1 MTNFVLKK
9 FKLKTLKIA
18 VLSTIWTLLIPNAL
32 LSQVN
37 EEEVLVPSIEGII
50 KIDGSGDEIQWEKA
64 TWTSNFWMWRPSD
77 SLQAKKQ
84 TRFKIIRDEQ
94 NLYLLVEAAIDGTNF
109 TTPNLKRDFS
119 TFGVDYLT
127 LLFDTF
133 SDATNAFSFATNPLG
148 IKADGL
154 ISGGNQD
161 YRTSRNYAWDTKW
174 NVETKIDETQYTAE
188 FKIPFNSLF
197 YDNKNPSWRFNIY
210 RRNTQGN
217 EHSIWIRTPQNQLI
231 GNLAFMGKMVFE
243 KPLKKARNPISVIPY
258 LTGVTYQD
266 FSNQDKKTSAGVGGD
281 AKIPI
286 GNALNLDLT
295 LNPDFSQVE
304 VDDQVVNLTRFA
316 ISLPEKRQFFTQND
330 DLFKDF
336 GANRDVIPFF
346 SRRIG
351 VAKDLDG
358 NTIENKIV
366 AGGRLSG
373 KLNSNLRIGFL
384 NILTEAD
391 EKNEI
396 PSNLNTVFTL
406 RQKVFDRSNV
416 SFFFIDRRTTDE
428 YDFISEEERSNSVT
442 GLEYNL
448 ASPDSKWVG
457 RAFLHKSYTEGLT
470 DDDVIAGM
478 NLERNTLRHRASMEV
493 IHGGEDFRS
502 DLGFFRRTGFLKVSP
517 AYTYR
522 IYPKNPK
529 VNQYEFAQR
538 SFLIFN
544 PALDYLLT
552 DRWFFSSIRKSFLN
566 STSLNVRY
574 THRYEY
580 LISDFDPTRSEG
592 ATPLPANS
600 SYSFSEYEISYRSDQ
615 RKAFNFNTEIK
626 YGSFYNGTKFSAEN
640 ELSWRKQPIFNASM
654 ILNFNAIK
662 LPDPYP
668 SKNIWLISPKLDF
681 TFSKTLFW
689 TTFVQYNSQGENL
702 GVNSRLQWRFA
713 PLSDLFLVYN
723 DNYISTDNFS
733 PRYRSF
739 NLKFTYWL
747 NI

>member
-1 MTNFVLKK
+1 LKNNNIKALIYLWAIFFPLLLTNQKK
-9 FKLKTLKIA
+9 QEKEI
-18 VLSTIWTLLIPNAL
+18 
-32 LSQVN
+32 
-37 EEEVLVPSIEGII
+37 LVPSIKGSI
-50 KIDGSGDEIQWEKA
+50 KIDGLGNEIDWEKSN
-64 TWTSNFWMWRPSD
+64 WTSDFWMWRPSD
-77 SLQAKKQ
+77 SIPAKKQ
-84 TRFKIIRDEQ
+84 TRFKILRDEQ
-94 NLYLLVEAAIDGTNF
+94 NLYILVESDINGTNF
-109 TTPNLKRDFS
+109 TTPNLKRDFE
-119 TFGVDYLT
+119 TFGSDYLT

-161 YRTSRNYAWDTKW
+161 YRTGRNFAWDTKW
-174 NVETKIDETQYTAE
+174 NVETSVTDTHYTAE
-188 FKIPFNSLF
+188 FKIPFNSMF
-197 YDNKNPSWRFNIY
+197 YDNKNPSWRFNIL

-217 EHSIWIRTPQNQLI
+217 EHSIWVRTPQNQVI

-243 KPLKKARNPISVIPY
+243 TPLKKAKNPISLIPFLSGASY
-258 LTGVTYQD
+258 TD
-266 FSNQDKKTSAGVGGD
+266 FENSEKKTSFAVGGD
-281 AKIPI
+281 AKVPI

-295 LNPDFSQVE
+295 FNPDFSQVE

-351 VAKDLDG
+351 VAEDLDG
-358 NTIENKIV
+358 NTIENKII

-391 EKNEI
+391 VKNEI

-406 RQKVFDRSNV
+406 RQKVFDRSNI
-416 SFFFIDRRTTDE
+416 SFFYIDRRTTDD
-428 YDFISEEERSNSVT
+428 YDFISEEERKNSVT
-442 GLEYNL
+442 GIEYNL
-448 ASPDSKWVG
+448 ASTDSKWTG
-457 RAFLHKSYTEGLT
+457 RAFLHKSFTQGLT
-470 DDDVIAGM
+470 EDDMIAGGV
-478 NLERNTLRHRASMEV
+478 LRRNTLEQQIELEV

-502 DLGFFRRTGFLKVSP
+502 DLGFFRRTGFVKIAP

-522 IYPKNPK
+522 IYPKNPN
-529 VNQYEFAQR
+529 VINYEFSQR
-538 SFLIFN
+538 SFLI
-544 PALDYLLT
+544 LDPTKEYKLT
-552 DRWFFSSIRKSFLN
+552 ERWLISSIRKRYLDN
-566 STSLNVRY
+566 TSLRFQFTN
-574 THRYEY
+574 RYEF
-580 LISDFDPTRSEG
+580 LFEEFDPTRSDG
-592 ATPLPANS
+592 AIPLPGNVD
-600 SYSFSEYEISYRSDQ
+600 YNFSEIELAYRSDQ
-615 RKAFNFNTEIK
+615 RKIFNFNTEVK
-626 YGSFYNGTKFSAEN
+626 YGTFYNGTKLSIEN
-640 ELSWRKQPIFNASM
+640 QINWRKQPIFNASM
-654 ILNFNAIK
+654 IVNFNAIK

-668 SKNIWLISPKLDF
+668 SKDIWLISPKLDF

-713 PLSDLFLVYN
+713 PLSDLFFVYN

>member
-1 MTNFVLKK
+1 MKSFTFLVKCCLFFYSIFIYGQTDNK
-9 FKLKTLKIA
+9 
-18 VLSTIWTLLIPNAL
+18 
-32 LSQVN
+32 
-37 EEEVLVPSIEGII
+37 EVLVPSVSGPIT
-50 KIDGSGDEIQWEKA
+50 IDGNGIEPQWQKA
-64 TWTSNFWMWRPSD
+64 SWQSDFWMWRPTD
-77 SLQAKKQ
+77 SLAAQKQ
-84 TRFKIIRDEQ
+84 TRFKIIRDE
-94 NLYLLVEAAIDGTNF
+94 NYLYLLVELETNGTNF

-119 TFGVDYLT
+119 TFGADYLT

-133 SDATNAFSFATNPLG
+133 SDATNAFSFTTNPLG
-148 IKADGL
+148 LKSDGL

-161 YRTSRNYAWDTKW
+161 YRNSRNFAWDTKW
-174 NVETKIDETQYTAE
+174 NVETKIEETRYTAE
-188 FKIPFNSLF
+188 FKIPFSSLF
-197 YDNKNPSWRFNIY
+197 YDNKNTAWRFNIY

-243 KPLKKARNPISVIPY
+243 KPLKKARNPISIIPY
-258 LTGVTYQD
+258 LSGFRQHD
-266 FSNQDKKTSAGVGGD
+266 FILNEKNSASGFGGD

-295 LNPDFSQVE
+295 FNPDFSQVE
-304 VDDQVVNLTRFA
+304 ADDQVVNLTRFA

-351 VAKDLDG
+351 VAQDLEG
-358 NTIENKIV
+358 NTIENKII

-384 NILTEAD
+384 NILTKAD
-391 EKNEI
+391 ERNEI

-406 RQKVFDRSNV
+406 RQKVFDRSNI
-416 SFFFIDRRTTDE
+416 SFFFIDRRTTDDYE
-428 YDFISEEERSNSVT
+428 FVSKEEKKNSVT

-457 RAFLHKSYTEGLT
+457 RAFLHKSFTEGLT
-470 DDDVIAGM
+470 GDDVIAGM
-478 NLERNTLRHRASMEV
+478 NVERNTLRHRASLEL
-493 IHGGEDFRS
+493 IHGGADFRS
-502 DLGFFRRTGFLKVSP
+502 DLGFFRRTGFVKLSP

-522 IYPKNPK
+522 LYPKNPN
-529 VNQYEFAQR
+529 VINYDFSQR
-538 SFLIFN
+538 SFLILN
-544 PALDYLLT
+544 PVLDYQLT
-552 DRWFFSSIRKSFLN
+552 ERWLVSTVRKRYLDN
-566 STSLNVRY
+566 TSLEFQFTNRY
-574 THRYEY
+574 DY
-580 LISDFDPTRSEG
+580 LFSDFDPTRSEEG
-592 ATPLPANS
+592 EPLPADTA
-600 SYSFSEYEISYRSDQ
+600 YTFSEYGISYRSDQ
-615 RKAFNFNTEIK
+615 RKAFNFNTEVK
-626 YGSFYNGTKFSAEN
+626 YGSFYNGTKFTIEN
-640 ELSWRKQPIFNASM
+640 ELNWRAQPIFNASM
-654 ILNFNAIK
+654 ILNFNAIR

-681 TFSKTLFW
+681 TFTKTLFW
-689 TTFVQYNSQGENL
+689 TSFIQYNSQGENL
-702 GVNSRLQWRFA
+702 GINSRLQWRFA
-713 PLSDLFLVYN
+713 PLSDLFIVYN

-739 NLKFTYWL
+739 NLKLTYWL

>member
-1 MTNFVLKK
+1 MIYK
-9 FKLKTLKIA
+9 KIA
-18 VLSTIWTLLIPNAL
+18 PLIACFVSLTFPLIAF
-32 LSQVN
+32 SQ
-37 EEEVLVPSIEGII
+37 EEKEILVPSIQGII
-50 KIDGSGDEIQWEKA
+50 KVDGVGDEIEWEKA
-64 TWTSNFWMWRPSD
+64 PWTSDFWMWRPTD
-77 SLQAKKQ
+77 SLPAKKQ

-94 NLYLLVEAAIDGTNF
+94 NLYLLVEAEIDGTNF

-119 TFGVDYLT
+119 TFGADYLT

-148 IKADGL
+148 LKGDGL

-161 YRTSRNYAWDTKW
+161 YRSSRNYAWDTKW
-174 NVETKIDETQYTAE
+174 NVETTIEEERYTAE
-188 FKIPFNSLF
+188 FRIPFNSMF
-197 YDNKNPSWRFNIY
+197 YDNKNSSWRFNIY

-217 EHSIWIRTPQNQLI
+217 EHSIWIQTPQNQLI
-231 GNLAFMGKMVFE
+231 GNLAFMGKMGFE
-243 KPLKKARNPISVIPY
+243 TPLKKARNPISLIPY
-258 LTGVTYQD
+258 LSGASYND
-266 FSNQDKKTSAGVGGD
+266 FANSEKNTSAAIGGD

-295 LNPDFSQVE
+295 FNPDFSQVE
-304 VDDQVVNLTRFA
+304 VDDQVVNLSRFA

-351 VAKDLDG
+351 VAQDKDG
-358 NTIENKIV
+358 NTIENRII

-391 EKNEI
+391 ERNEI

-416 SFFFIDRRTTDE
+416 SFFFIDRRTTNE

-448 ASPDSKWVG
+448 ASTDSKWVG
-457 RAFLHKSYTEGLT
+457 RAFLHKSFTEGLT
-470 DDDVIAGM
+470 NDDMIAGM
-478 NLERNTLRHRASMEV
+478 NLERNTLRHRASFEF

-502 DLGFFRRTGFLKVSP
+502 DLGFFRRTGFVKLSP
-517 AYTYR
+517 GYSYR
-522 IYPKNPK
+522 IYPKNPN
-529 VNQYEFAQR
+529 VNSYEFSQR
-538 SFLIFN
+538 GFLILN
-544 PALDYLLT
+544 PTLNYQLT
-552 DRWFFSSIRKSFLN
+552 ERWFFSSIRKSYLN
-566 STSLNVRY
+566 GTSLRFQFTNRY
-574 THRYEY
+574 DFLSEA
-580 LISDFDPTRSEG
+580 FDPTRTDG
-592 ATPLPANS
+592 ATPLPADVA
-600 SYSFSEYEISYRSDQ
+600 YTFSEYELSYRSDQ
-615 RKAFNFNTEIK
+615 RKNFNFDTEIK
-626 YGSFYNGTKFSAEN
+626 YGSFYNGTKFSIEN
-640 ELSWRKQPIFNASM
+640 ELNWRKQPIFNASM
-654 ILNFNAIK
+654 IVNFNAIR

-681 TFSKTLFW
+681 TFTKTLFW